1 MNLFISII
9 LSIATLPILLQVL
22 MSTTTE
28 GASIIRPPNSNS
40 RVVVI
45 TGANRGIGL
54 ELCKQLLLE
63 SNCIN
68 NEDGSL
74 SATTIYALCRQSS
87 KGLSEL
93 ATNDETTSTK
103 NILQV
108 VEGVDVVSDDIGT
121 TVRNIFSGDTIIIPI
136 HLLIHN
142 AGAYGPPEDSDSA
155 ASLYQTQ
162 TLSTITSD
170 RLLYSYKLNAGA
182 PLLITQALVPNL
194 QLAASSSANDCSK
207 VIIISSAMG
216 SISDNTSGGHYG
228 YRAAKA
234 AVNQIGKSL
243 ANDLYQ
249 DNIAVGL
256 IHPGFVY
263 TEFGG
268 TNLPKRPG
276 QYDVDVSVQGVIEA
290 IDAIT
295 LQTTGSFLHGNY
307 GQGIKSL
314 PW

>member
-1 MNLFISII
+1 
-9 LSIATLPILLQVL
+9 
-22 MSTTTE
+22 MSKTIE

-54 ELCKQLLLE
+54 ELCKQLLLLR
-63 SNCIN
+63 SNNID
-68 NEDGSL
+68 DGSL
-74 SATTIYALCRQSS
+74 STTTIYALCRKSS
-87 KGLSEL
+87 ESLTKL
-93 ATNDETTSTK
+93 ATSTNDEIATTTK

-108 VEGVDVVSDDIGT
+108 VEGVDVVSDNVGT
-121 TVRNIFSGDTIIIPI
+121 TIRNIFSNEIPI

-142 AGAYGPPEDSDSA
+142 AGAYGPPEDSGNNNAD
-155 ASLYQTQ
+155 SLYQTQ
-162 TLSTITSD
+162 TLSTITSN
-170 RLLYSYKLNAGA
+170 RLLYSYKLNAVA

-194 QLAASSSANDCSK
+194 KLAASDNGVSK

-243 ANDLYQ
+243 ATDLYN

-290 IDAIT
+290 MNAIN